1 MGAVHLCP
9 RPGSRLLHHAPLVAL
24 ILLSCVAPGGHSL
37 QTFAAQQRPW
47 LRNAPASSRS
57 SHLAALAA
65 NTAVTEGTS
74 DAEYSE
80 RYGNKAPALTLQA
93 PSKINLFL
101 RILRKREDGYH
112 ELASL
117 FQAVSLTDT
126 LDFWVEC
133 ADSSKP
139 ICSMEVSPDSVG
151 RAGIPTDETNLVMR
165 ALKLFADKTGTKQ
178 RVHCRLHK
186 NAPAQA
192 GLGAGSSDA
201 ATAMHAATRLAG
213 FPATQQQLIEWSA
226 ELGSDI
232 SFFFSRGTA
241 YCTGRGEIIENV
253 PPLPDTPCFLV
264 KPADGLS
271 TPAVFK
277 QLGLN
282 KGQALDGPD
291 PRKLLADFQA
301 SVKGGTFLN
310 DLEPPA
316 FAVMPKLDKL
326 RMDLK
331 ALGFDAVMMSGSGS
345 TIFCIGRPAVAGA
358 AWKEDIVQ
366 KHGASIFEVR
376 FCQRSPNEQLWYNE
390 A

>member
-1 MGAVHLCP
+1 MAAVVRVALARCFEQQQMRSRPPRAIMGAVHLCP

-47 LRNAPASSRS
+47 LRNAPALSRS

-165 ALKLFADKTGTKQ
+165 ALKLCADKTGTKQ

-201 ATAMHAATRLAG
+201 ATAMHAANRLAG

-241 YCTGRGEIIENV
+241 YCTGRVERRESARAAPAAARHAVLPREAGRW
-253 PPLPDTPCFLV
+253 PLHTRRL
-264 KPADGLS
+264 
-271 TPAVFK
+271 
-277 QLGLN
+277 Q
-282 KGQALDGPD
+282 
-291 PRKLLADFQA
+291 
-301 SVKGGTFLN
+301 
-310 DLEPPA
+310 
-316 FAVMPKLDKL
+316 
-326 RMDLK
+326 
-331 ALGFDAVMMSGSGS
+331 
-345 TIFCIGRPAVAGA
+345 A
-358 AWKEDIVQ
+358 AWAQ
-366 KHGASIFEVR
+366 QGPGPR
-376 FCQRSPNEQLWYNE
+376 RS
-390 A
+390 